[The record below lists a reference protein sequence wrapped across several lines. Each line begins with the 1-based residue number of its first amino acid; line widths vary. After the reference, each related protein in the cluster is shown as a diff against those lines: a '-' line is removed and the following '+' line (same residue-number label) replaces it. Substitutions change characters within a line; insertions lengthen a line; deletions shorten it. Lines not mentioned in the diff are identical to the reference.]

1 MKKSSLIITILLA
14 LAIAALYVL
23 HFTGI
28 GTGKPVADKDD
39 MQGSETLSG
48 SIVYI
53 RIDSLLNAY
62 DFFLELQAD
71 LAAKA
76 RIVKEDLNKKGRAFE
91 NDVTN
96 FQDKVQKGL
105 ITRAQAETQ
114 QAQLA
119 ARQQELEQYA
129 QQKQVELAEEN
140 QVMLNRVLDALKTFL
155 AEYRLLKNYDLI
167 LTTDGTSNTVIEAV
181 SSMDITKDVVEG
193 LNRNTQKAENR
204 HQP

>member
-140 QVMLNRVLDALKTFL
+140 QVMLNRVLDALKTFP

-193 LNRNTQKAENR
+193 LNREYSKSGK
-204 HQP
+204 

>member
-105 ITRAQAETQ
+105 ITRAQAETE

-193 LNRNTQKAENR
+193 LNREYSKSGK
-204 HQP
+204 

>member
-193 LNRNTQKAENR
+193 LNKEYSKSGK
-204 HQP
+204 

>member
-129 QQKQVELAEEN
+129 QQKQAELAEEN

-193 LNRNTQKAENR
+193 LNREYSKSGK
-204 HQP
+204 

>member
-193 LNRNTQKAENR
+193 LNREYSKSGK
-204 HQP
+204 

>member
-14 LAIAALYVL
+14 LSIAVLYVL
-23 HFTGI
+23 HFTGL
-28 GTGKPVADKDD
+28 GTGKSIADKSDT
-39 MQGSETLSG
+39 QGSEAPSG

-193 LNRNTQKAENR
+193 LNREYSKSGK
-204 HQP
+204 

>member
-1 MKKSSLIITILLA
+1 
-14 LAIAALYVL
+14 
-23 HFTGI
+23 
-28 GTGKPVADKDD
+28 
-39 MQGSETLSG
+39 
-48 SIVYI
+48 
-53 RIDSLLNAY
+53 
-62 DFFLELQAD
+62 
-71 LAAKA
+71 
-76 RIVKEDLNKKGRAFE
+76 
-91 NDVTN
+91 
-96 FQDKVQKGL
+96 VQKGL

-193 LNRNTQKAENR
+193 PNREYSKSR
-204 HQP
+204 K

>member
-119 ARQQELEQYA
+119 ARQQEVEQYA

-193 LNRNTQKAENR
+193 LNREYSKSGK
-204 HQP
+204 